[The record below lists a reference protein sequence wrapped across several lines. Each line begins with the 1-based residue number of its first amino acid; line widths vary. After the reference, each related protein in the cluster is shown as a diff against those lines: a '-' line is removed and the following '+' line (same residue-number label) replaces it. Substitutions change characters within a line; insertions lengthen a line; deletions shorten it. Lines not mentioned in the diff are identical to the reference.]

1 MNNLNGAVAEIADFI
16 YRKPEVVVA
25 ILAESGYDISVDTA
39 TLKKINELTL
49 SALYNNKEP
58 FTTKFKEEFYKSN

>member
-1 MNNLNGAVAEIADFI
+1 MNNLNGAMAKIADFI
-16 YRKPEVVVA
+16 YQKPEVVVA
-25 ILAESGYDISVDTA
+25 ILAESGYDISVENA

-58 FTTKFKEEFYKSN
+58 FTTKFIEEFSKQV